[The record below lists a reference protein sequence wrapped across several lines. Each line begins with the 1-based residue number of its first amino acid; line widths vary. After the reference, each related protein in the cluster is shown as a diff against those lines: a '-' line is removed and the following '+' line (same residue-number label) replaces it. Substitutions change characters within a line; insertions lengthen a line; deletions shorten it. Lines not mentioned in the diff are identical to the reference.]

1 MDLTNASAIV
11 TAALDASAPRP
22 CAGSPRT
29 DCTGLSPRQPKQVC
43 ATGTLRPCSSPNAG
57 SGRACFP
64 CGSGSKRRGGSGCC
78 LGRRPLHKGAKN
90 RCARSGGRKGR
101 NLGPHLRPVPV
112 IDAIA
117 ADLTTVIPRLI
128 DGPVFELVQPAR
140 RSRHCARLAAA
151 RFMARGRRRAS
162 NACQTTSYRACASK
176 KVSKPST
183 PGSP

>member
-11 TAALDASAPRP
+11 TGGAGGFGSATMRRLAQNRLHGTLAATA
-22 CAGSPRT
+22 
-29 DCTGLSPRQPKQVC
+29 KQVC

-90 RCARSGGRKGR
+90 RCARSGGGKGR

-117 ADLTTVIPRLI
+117 ADRTTVIPRLR
-128 DGPVFELVQPAR
+128 DGPVFEPVCATASVPCDSLMSVGQGAR
-140 RSRHCARLAAA
+140 S
-151 RFMARGRRRAS
+151 
-162 NACQTTSYRACASK
+162 
-176 KVSKPST
+176 
-183 PGSP
+183 